1 MEIDGALIKQ
11 IINEKLK
18 QIGTFVED
26 IYQHTESLEFEL
38 QDRSRLLFY
47 LEEIKDY
54 ANKLINKLE
63 EEDGRADS

>member
-18 QIGTFVED
+18 QISTFAED
-26 IYQHTESLEFEL
+26 VYQHTQSLEFEL

-54 ANKLINKLE
+54 AHKLISKLE
-63 EEDGRADS
+63 EEK

>member
-1 MEIDGALIKQ
+1 MEPDGTLIKQ

-18 QIGTFVED
+18 QIDTFVED
-26 IYQHTESLEFEL
+26 IYQHTQSLEFEL